1 MKAFVALFAFLF
13 TLTFNFHAQTQGIA
27 YPAVG
32 KGVATTFVTD
42 YHSLG
47 INASALGWGNEY
59 NKKFTTGSSEFNFGI
74 YSDSLNSDKLK
85 QLYKSVRRKEP

>member
-1 MKAFVALFAFLF
+1 MKLLLSFVVTIFISSGLFA
-13 TLTFNFHAQTQGIA
+13 QSQGIA

-47 INASALGWGNEY
+47 VY
-59 NKKFTTGSSEFNFGI
+59 
-74 YSDSLNSDKLK
+74 YS
-85 QLYKSVRRKEP
+85 